1 MKQPCYQCPDRH
13 MGYHGRCERYAK
25 YKAEIEIVKQR
36 RWEESEVVDAIMEAK
51 RRRFKPN
58 KR

>member
-1 MKQPCYQCPDRH
+1 